1 MSAAPGRSQASSLRT
16 QGGGSSMT
24 ALDFTLSRNSSGRWC
39 MRVDGQASEPVHA
52 VRGFPLSAPE
62 EAIGLVAD
70 DGHERLHITHLNT
83 LSAAQREAVNAALAE
98 RDFCPRITR
107 ICSVSTFASPSTWV
121 VETDRGTTE
130 LVLKGEEDIRRLH
143 ERSRLL
149 ITSAHGV
156 VFEIPDSAALD
167 RASRKLLERF
177 L

>member
-1 MSAAPGRSQASSLRT
+1 
-16 QGGGSSMT
+16 MT
-24 ALDFTLSRNSSGRWC
+24 ALDFTLNRNSAGRWC
-39 MRVDGQASEPVHA
+39 LSVDGRPGEPVQA
-52 VRGFPLSAPE
+52 VRSFPLSAPD
-62 EAIGLVAD
+62 EAIGLVGD
-70 DGHERLHITHLNT
+70 DGHERLHISHLNT
-83 LSAAQREAVNAALAE
+83 LNAAQREAVQAALAE
-98 RDFCPRITR
+98 RDFCPQILR

-130 LVLKGEEDIRRLH
+130 LVLKGEEDIRRLR